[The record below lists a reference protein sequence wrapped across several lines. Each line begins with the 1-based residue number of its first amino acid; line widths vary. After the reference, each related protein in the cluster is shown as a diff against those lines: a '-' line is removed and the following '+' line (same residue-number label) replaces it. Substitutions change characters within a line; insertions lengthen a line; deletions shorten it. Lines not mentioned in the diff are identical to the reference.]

1 MTDPEISKALALT
14 IGSSKTPWQ
23 VKHGM
28 ILTHEEAKALR
39 DSSNDILEV
48 IRNAEQAVIAKLSAK
63 FQIVTV
69 ERALEIA
76 ELAGIEHINHI
87 KYRGR
92 FNKCTV
98 PEKHEMRCL
107 TDLVNI
113 ASKAA
118 YAAGAATRLGADNAE
133 ITGLSG

>member
-1 MTDPEISKALALT
+1 
-14 IGSSKTPWQ
+14 
-23 VKHGM
+23 M
-28 ILTHEEAKALR
+28 ILTDDECREIYNNAMAMPERSVVSAMRVIEA
-39 DSSNDILEV
+39 
-48 IRNAEQAVIAKLSAK
+48 AVLAKLGAE

-69 ERALEIA
+69 ERALEMA

-92 FNKCTV
+92 FNRCTV

-113 ASKAA
+113 ASKVA
-118 YAAGAATRLGADNAE
+118 YAAGAAARLGADNAA
-133 ITGLSG
+133 ISGAKHPID